1 MKKTTLIIGYAFC
14 FFGLCTATPPTMQF
28 WNDYAAGSTG
38 AFCRVEFECRIA
50 NGGFKTGG
58 VCWNTTGNPTLEDAS
73 ATYQSKTGTS
83 FLCKMTGLE
92 PTTRYY
98 VRPYITTITPEET
111 YYGDAMCIY
120 TIPAGNLTYT
130 NNHNATDDADST
142 VYKRLE
148 TVGQHAQQLYHD
160 WTSISKHVWFNYSP
174 GTPTADANYEGWIRF
189 GENTSYQRTGTLLH
203 ELNHVMGSGTWS
215 GWSDLFDSSGKWKG
229 HRANEVAWL
238 ITGDSAVYVQKSG
251 VHFWLKNAVG
261 DDYAIGIN
269 GAQEDHNSE
278 FQYIFNCLV
287 TQAFTEDGLPFNY
300 QSMPIP
306 GYSLKVASDTTAFYI
321 KPNGE
326 QYGRYTS
333 YLRENEGKLELTEYS
348 GQQAIADE
356 HAAWLP
362 EYLPAERR
370 YIIKNA
376 ATGNYLS
383 ILTENSDIL
392 LVNRAEEEDGNSS
405 IFQLIRT
412 LDGTFTDSNE
422 NTSLTTQS
430 FSIVGN
436 PEKNMALDFN
446 IRMQPIPIAYSAGKA
461 SQQWLFFT
469 KEEAL
474 LFDQING
481 LTALPSNMSENI
493 RICNRSG
500 YIHISNIPH
509 NARVECFDITGKCLL
524 KSESGNNEIDIPV
537 QTGLYVVCIET
548 EQSKMARKVI
558 IQ

>member
-1 MKKTTLIIGYAFC
+1 M
-14 FFGLCTATPPTMQF
+14 
-28 WNDYAAGSTG
+28 
-38 AFCRVEFECRIA
+38 
-50 NGGFKTGG
+50 
-58 VCWNTTGNPTLEDAS
+58 
-73 ATYQSKTGTS
+73 
-83 FLCKMTGLE
+83 
-92 PTTRYY
+92 
-98 VRPYITTITPEET
+98 
-111 YYGDAMCIY
+111 
-120 TIPAGNLTYT
+120 
-130 NNHNATDDADST
+130 
-142 VYKRLE
+142 
-148 TVGQHAQQLYHD
+148 
-160 WTSISKHVWFNYSP
+160 
-174 GTPTADANYEGWIRF
+174 
-189 GENTSYQRTGTLLH
+189 
-203 ELNHVMGSGTWS
+203 
-215 GWSDLFDSSGKWKG
+215 
-229 HRANEVAWL
+229 
-238 ITGDSAVYVQKSG
+238 
-251 VHFWLKNAVG
+251 
-261 DDYAIGIN
+261 
-269 GAQEDHNSE
+269 
-278 FQYIFNCLV
+278 
-287 TQAFTEDGLPFNY
+287 
-300 QSMPIP
+300 
-306 GYSLKVASDTTAFYI
+306 
-321 KPNGE
+321 
-326 QYGRYTS
+326 
-333 YLRENEGKLELTEYS
+333 
-348 GQQAIADE
+348 
-356 HAAWLP
+356 
-362 EYLPAERR
+362 LPAAQDT
-370 YIIKNA
+370 IIKNA